1 MKQGALVMPLDGED
15 DPKRFARQISG
26 VRVRSKST
34 VHAVLVVFALL
45 LFSSIRIVPPA
56 HVGLAVTIGSVASE
70 TSESGIHLMNPL
82 ASLVLF
88 STKTTLFEQTNHVPT
103 KEGLTVDLDV
113 ALLFRIDPARARD
126 IYLKLGQDFVTVI
139 IQPELSSAV
148 RGLTS
153 EADAKALYTSGR
165 SEMQRKLKAELM
177 TVLEPRGIVL
187 EDVLLKAVTLP
198 SLLTHSI
205 ELKAQAEQD
214 SARMEFV
221 LAKER
226 QEADRKSIEAGGIA
240 QFQTIVS
247 EGISPAL
254 LQWKGIEATEKLA
267 ESTNSKI
274 VIMGNSK
281 DSLPVILGGD
291 TAASMATPPQTD
303 RQTDRQSTTPARL
316 ATTRT
321 SSAEATRVS
330 KASSAAA

>member
-1 MKQGALVMPLDGED
+1 MEA
-15 DPKRFARQISG
+15 
-26 VRVRSKST
+26 
-34 VHAVLVVFALL
+34 HAVAVPMRELAGDDDEKSLDRQRSYSRTLASRRAGRLGLPAALAFVFLVILSL
-45 LFSSIRIVPPA
+45 RTVPPA
-56 HVGLAVTIGSVASE
+56 HVGIAVTVGSVHAHIL
-70 TSESGIHLMNPL
+70 ESGVHLTNPL
-82 ASLVLF
+82 CSVVLF
-88 STKTTLFEQTNHVPT
+88 STKTTLFEQANHVPT

-113 ALLFRIDPARARD
+113 AVLFHVRRDSARD
-126 IYLKLGQDFVTVI
+126 IYLGLGQDFISVLI
-139 IQPELSSAV
+139 KPELSSAV

-165 SEMQRKLKAELM
+165 SEMQKRLKAELHD
-177 TVLEPRGIVL
+177 VLGKRGIEL

-198 SLLTHSI
+198 SQLTHSI

-226 QEADRKSIEAGGIA
+226 QEADRKSIEAKGIA
-240 QFQTIVS
+240 DFQRIVS

-267 ESTNSKI
+267 ESTNSKV

-291 TAASMATPPQTD
+291 TPSAGTAAKRAP
-303 RQTDRQSTTPARL
+303 REGEKVAR
-316 ATTRT
+316 
-321 SSAEATRVS
+321 
-330 KASSAAA
+330 AAA

>member
-1 MKQGALVMPLDGED
+1 MKQGTVVVPLDGED
-15 DPKRFARQISG
+15 DPKRIARQA
-26 VRVRSKST
+26 VRARKSPIPLI
-34 VHAVLVVFALL
+34 VGFVAVFLL
-45 LFSSIRIVPPA
+45 SSLRIVPPA
-56 HVGLAVTIGSVASE
+56 HVAVAVTFGAAASE
-70 TSESGIHLMNPL
+70 TSGSGVHLMNPL

-88 STKTTLFEQTNHVPT
+88 STKTTLFEQANHVPT

-113 ALLFRIDPARARD
+113 ALLFRIDPARARE

-165 SEMQRKLKAELM
+165 SEMQKKLKAELT

-198 SLLTHSI
+198 SQLTHSI

-226 QEADRKSIEAGGIA
+226 QEADRKSIEARGIA
-240 QFQTIVS
+240 DFQNIVS

-267 ESTNSKI
+267 ESANSKV

-281 DSLPVILGGD
+281 ESLPVILGGD
-291 TAASMATPPQTD
+291 TAADAAVATKATPPIKHSKP
-303 RQTDRQSTTPARL
+303 R
-316 ATTRT
+316 
-321 SSAEATRVS
+321 SSAEAPAAAPVG
-330 KASSAAA
+330 KSAAA